1 MFFYIATIV
10 WFFLQPLGLMTL
22 LIAAGLIALALSWRK
37 SAAAFFCAGF
47 LVLLLSSWT
56 TFGALLLQPLED
68 RFARPA
74 DLPSDVAGIIVLG
87 GSFEGAVNAA
97 RGGYELSSS
106 GDRFVE
112 AAVLARR
119 IPGVPVVITG
129 GSGAVLLH
137 GEADADT
144 APRMLIALGVASD
157 RLVLEN
163 QSRNT
168 HENAVFT
175 RDLLQPES
183 TQSWLLITSAFH
195 MPRSVSLFRRAGFN
209 VVPWPVDYRT
219 TGEERPGFAQDNAID
234 SLTNTTIAIREWVGL
249 VAYRVTGRTD
259 SVFPAPL

>member
-1 MFFYIATIV
+1 MTHRRTARLRVQSLIVAAMAAT
-10 WFFLQPLGLMTL
+10 
-22 LIAAGLIALALSWRK
+22 
-37 SAAAFFCAGF
+37 
-47 LVLLLSSWT
+47 
-56 TFGALLLQPLED
+56 
-68 RFARPA
+68 
-74 DLPSDVAGIIVLG
+74 LPSVV
-87 GSFEGAVNAA
+87 GAQ
-97 RGGYELSSS
+97 
-106 GDRFVE
+106 
-112 AAVLARR
+112 
-119 IPGVPVVITG
+119 
-129 GSGAVLLH
+129 GAP
-137 GEADADT
+137 EADADT

-195 MPRSVSLFRRAGFN
+195 MPRSVSLFRRAGFT

-219 TGEERPGFAQDNAID
+219 TGDERPGFAQDNAID